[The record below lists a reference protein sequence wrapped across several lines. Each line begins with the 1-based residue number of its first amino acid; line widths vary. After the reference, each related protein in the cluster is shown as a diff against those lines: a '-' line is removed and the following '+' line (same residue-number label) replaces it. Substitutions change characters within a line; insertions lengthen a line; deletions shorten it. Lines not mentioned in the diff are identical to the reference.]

1 MDKDEELRRLFEPR
15 RHMEMVDL
23 KDIEANIC
31 TKKECLANGNPHRHT
46 VAECKE
52 HPYCIDEPLREDL
65 KTFTVVP

>member
-1 MDKDEELRRLFEPR
+1 
-15 RHMEMVDL
+15 MEMVDL